1 MRPRA
6 PGKNKGEPSK
16 CDVVL
21 RRVTTCALL
30 CPSTSGYFAALWA
43 HDFTETS
50 TMGSVAEVGVDT
62 LSLRTWHVDVGMD
75 GNDAEKKEWMPKPR
89 TGAGTARFY
98 ERGMPLKHINYI

>member
-1 MRPRA
+1 M
-6 PGKNKGEPSK
+6 
-16 CDVVL
+16 

-75 GNDAEKKEWMPKPR
+75 GNDAEKKEWMPNPR

-98 ERGMPLKHINYI
+98 ERGMPPKHIKYI